1 MYGCL
6 SRPALHD
13 SIGGYCDELNSLLFR
28 KSAVFH
34 SIAEKVTVG
43 VITAVAIA
51 FFWWGWSQMQS
62 MRFGLP
68 AGVII
73 LTQAECGSLG
83 SGWTRFSDADGR
95 FVVGAGKGS
104 DSNGVNRSFV
114 TGEVGGEY
122 EVTLDVDQI
131 PKHNHSIRTG
141 YGFDEHD
148 GLAGVAAGGS
158 DETGI
163 YQDFYNPPPGAL
175 EGRGHG
181 VLPLVISNTGEN
193 KPHQNM
199 PPFLALNLCISS

>member
-1 MYGCL
+1 MGRMYGCL

-114 TGEVGGEY
+114 TGELPPHFSSIVNFSVVKLHYPIQMEY
-122 EVTLDVDQI
+122 
-131 PKHNHSIRTG
+131 R
-141 YGFDEHD
+141 
-148 GLAGVAAGGS
+148 
-158 DETGI
+158 
-163 YQDFYNPPPGAL
+163 
-175 EGRGHG
+175 
-181 VLPLVISNTGEN
+181 
-193 KPHQNM
+193 
-199 PPFLALNLCISS
+199 